1 MFYTIFK
8 SKLHLLHIKRS
19 VYFFKSSINHE
30 FKMIEEFKFNSCSQE
45 TDYQRPLFRQC
56 GPQAMYL
63 CFYYIQ
69 YNSIYISNCPIQYT
83 IILFERMYIILLWQ
97 IHVHIR
103 RKICAYFFYF
113 LDLLPRYFTPL
124 WGKKILLCR
133 WILSQSGQHT
143 IMISPYT
150 AQHRDSSNTSGGEVS
165 VCLGFAGSKTALSSL
180 HRHLFSRTFVIQR
193 ADP

>member
-30 FKMIEEFKFNSCSQE
+30 FKMIEEFKFNYCSQE

-113 LDLLPRYFTPL
+113 LDLVLCVKTGNVIFQNKIPSPQCCVFQSTFCWYLPYLPVHTTELPDARVTRQ
-124 WGKKILLCR
+124 KK
-133 WILSQSGQHT
+133 
-143 IMISPYT
+143 
-150 AQHRDSSNTSGGEVS
+150 
-165 VCLGFAGSKTALSSL
+165 
-180 HRHLFSRTFVIQR
+180 FSYKEEQ
-193 ADP
+193 